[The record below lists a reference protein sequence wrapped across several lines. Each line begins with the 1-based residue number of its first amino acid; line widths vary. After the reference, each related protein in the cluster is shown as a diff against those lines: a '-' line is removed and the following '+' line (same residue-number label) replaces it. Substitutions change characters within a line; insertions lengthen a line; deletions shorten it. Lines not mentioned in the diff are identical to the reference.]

1 MAKTAQRGG
10 QMTSSFY
17 DPDSKKPM
25 TKAEALF
32 YFKQLWNL
40 PTWAKK
46 DKVAKR
52 ECWNNFTDSLC
63 KSGDITLQ
71 QYERWNNP
79 F

>member
-1 MAKTAQRGG
+1 
-10 QMTSSFY
+10 
-17 DPDSKKPM
+17 M

-71 QYERWNNP
+71 QYERWDNP